1 MAAWHTVELIGRGAF
16 GEVYKAKREELGET
30 FYSAVKIIQI
40 PQGEEEI
47 REMLNEGQTSAS
59 IQYYFETVAQGL
71 MNEIKVMETL
81 KSAGNVVNIEEFEIQ
96 QKEDAIG
103 WTAYIRMELLQN
115 LNDYR
120 KGRLM
125 SREEVANLGRDIC
138 EALICCEQSHIIHRD
153 IKPSNIFVDRYG
165 NFKLGDFGIARQM
178 EKTQS
183 TLSRK
188 GTELY
193 MAPEVRVGESKS
205 SYNVDIYSLGL
216 VMYRLLNRNRMPL
229 SLWKVRCFPTRRRRR
244 H

>member
-1 MAAWHTVELIGRGAF
+1 MDRISQIWPAWHTVELIGRGAF

-59 IQYYFETVAQGL
+59 IQYYFESVAQGL

-120 KGRLM
+120 K
-125 SREEVANLGRDIC
+125 ED
-138 EALICCEQSHIIHRD
+138 
-153 IKPSNIFVDRYG
+153 
-165 NFKLGDFGIARQM
+165 
-178 EKTQS
+178 
-183 TLSRK
+183 
-188 GTELY
+188 
-193 MAPEVRVGESKS
+193 
-205 SYNVDIYSLGL
+205 
-216 VMYRLLNRNRMPL
+216 
-229 SLWKVRCFPTRRRRR
+229 
-244 H
+244 